1 MAEVLVSNLAA
12 SVLEKVSSFCT
23 EWAVNEVKS
32 ALNVEKE
39 LGKLETSL
47 RSICA
52 VLRDAESKQ
61 STSHRLQEW
70 LDNLKNAVYDID
82 DVVDDVATKAL
93 EQEVH
98 NSLFSQA
105 SHLLVYPFKLSHEIK
120 RVREKLDE
128 IAANKANFGL
138 TDQPIECQE
147 SRSSNRESHSFV
159 DKPDII
165 GRDEAKKEIIA
176 RILTAANSRAPLSVL
191 PIVGLGGI
199 GKTALAKLIYNDEK
213 VTNEFDMKIWACV
226 SDVYDLKKILDD
238 IMQSSTSE
246 SHKHLNLEAIQ
257 RKIYALLHEKRFLLV
272 LDDMW
277 NDKASDWEEL
287 RGLLRRGGSGSVIVV
302 TTRGWNVAS
311 VVKTLEPYHVAK
323 LPHDKCMEI
332 FVRHAFRAEETKDT
346 KLLEIGQSIV
356 EQCYGIPLVAKT
368 LGSLLSSSREVE
380 EWRRIKEDKSWHAKQ
395 QDTDGILEA
404 LKLSYDALPPH
415 LKGCFASLSF
425 FPKDYVLFRETL
437 AMFWMASGLLHIGS
451 ETKGMVM
458 SSGEKYLRQLL
469 DRSLLQ
475 DQEVFFDGTISSCKM
490 HDLLHDLA
498 IKVSQ
503 KEYAVVSCEKA
514 NVSDRVR
521 HLMWDQ
527 HDLSTEI
534 KFPKQLQRARGARSF
549 GIRDY
554 FGNVSKAFLM
564 DLFSAFKH
572 LRILVFSEAGFE
584 ELPSSIGN
592 LRHLRYLVI
601 QWNQKIKY
609 LPNSLCKLVNLQTL
623 FLYQC
628 YQLIELPR
636 DVHKLVNLTYLVLT
650 SKQEHLLKSGFCGW
664 LCLEFLVLMDCQELT
679 SLTEGLGS
687 LAALREIRIFNCP
700 KLASLPSSMRQ
711 LSALCRLRIHDCAEL
726 DLMEP
731 EEALSGLCN
740 LRSLV
745 LQGLP
750 KLVAFPDSF
759 RSAAL
764 SLEYLAIAD
773 CTGLEK
779 LPSFIQDFSS
789 LEEIWIED
797 CPAFSR
803 GF

>member
-1 MAEVLVSNLAA
+1 
-12 SVLEKVSSFCT
+12 
-23 EWAVNEVKS
+23 
-32 ALNVEKE
+32 
-39 LGKLETSL
+39 
-47 RSICA
+47 
-52 VLRDAESKQ
+52 
-61 STSHRLQEW
+61 
-70 LDNLKNAVYDID
+70 
-82 DVVDDVATKAL
+82 
-93 EQEVH
+93 
-98 NSLFSQA
+98 
-105 SHLLVYPFKLSHEIK
+105 
-120 RVREKLDE
+120 
-128 IAANKANFGL
+128 
-138 TDQPIECQE
+138 
-147 SRSSNRESHSFV
+147 
-159 DKPDII
+159 
-165 GRDEAKKEIIA
+165 
-176 RILTAANSRAPLSVL
+176 
-191 PIVGLGGI
+191 
-199 GKTALAKLIYNDEK
+199 
-213 VTNEFDMKIWACV
+213 
-226 SDVYDLKKILDD
+226 
-238 IMQSSTSE
+238 
-246 SHKHLNLEAIQ
+246 
-257 RKIYALLHEKRFLLV
+257 
-272 LDDMW
+272 
-277 NDKASDWEEL
+277 
-287 RGLLRRGGSGSVIVV
+287 
-302 TTRGWNVAS
+302 
-311 VVKTLEPYHVAK
+311 
-323 LPHDKCMEI
+323 
-332 FVRHAFRAEETKDT
+332 
-346 KLLEIGQSIV
+346 
-356 EQCYGIPLVAKT
+356 
-368 LGSLLSSSREVE
+368 
-380 EWRRIKEDKSWHAKQ
+380 
-395 QDTDGILEA
+395 
-404 LKLSYDALPPH
+404 
-415 LKGCFASLSF
+415 
-425 FPKDYVLFRETL
+425 
-437 AMFWMASGLLHIGS
+437 MFWMASGLLHIGS

-803 GF
+803 GFEEDSGEEGYHLIHHVPQLQNWITLVLRLLKKFTFQPWAVCMALFVVLTSAMTSTLVFYLRN